1 MKLRIQGNTI
11 RLRLTMSEVDS
22 FGHTH
27 YIEDKTEFVNSV
39 FHYALNAKAQDS
51 IVAEFANGKLE
62 VSIPAAL
69 AKEWTTTD
77 LVTLHGEMETSN
89 GKKLDILIEKDFKCL
104 DDVMED
110 QSDHYENPR
119 TKKKKPSERRYGKE

>member
-1 MKLRIQGNTI
+1 
-11 RLRLTMSEVDS
+11 MSEVDS
-22 FGHTH
+22 FGRTH
-27 YIEDKTEFVNSV
+27 FIEDKTEFVNSA
-39 FHYALNAKAQDS
+39 FYYALNTKEHGS
-51 IVAEFANGKLE
+51 IVAEFADGKLV

-69 AKEWTTTD
+69 AREWTTTS
-77 LVTLHGEMETSN
+77 LVSLHGEMETSN

-119 TKKKKPSERRYGKE
+119 TKK